1 MGRVMTWGVGVG
13 KVLSGP
19 EAVKAAVEAEALGF
33 DEVWV
38 SNERMHRDMFATLG
52 AAAVLTERVRLGT
65 FVSDPFSMHPVITA
79 AAVATVDRLS
89 GGRALFGLGAGGSG
103 FRNLGITA
111 GKPLASV
118 TAALDAVRRLFA
130 GETVTVSAPAF
141 TIEQA
146 TLAERPI
153 GRVPVVLA
161 SQSPRM
167 LRMGGRDAD
176 AVMIS
181 TFADPGLFR
190 GATRWA
196 AEGAE
201 DAGRRL
207 DVAKD
212 VIARI
217 DVALHDDVA
226 VARDALRPLI
236 GYLLVL
242 LYPQWGFLGELGVSM
257 PEEVTQACA
266 AKDYA
271 AMAERG
277 KLIPDAL
284 IDAFGWAGDP
294 ETVTRRVRAL
304 AGLGVRRFVILPHA
318 AGGDVLPT
326 VRRFADEVI
335 PAVESASR

>member
-1 MGRVMTWGVGVG
+1 MTWGVGLG

-19 EAVKAAVEAEALGF
+19 DAVDAVVEAETLGF
-33 DEVWV
+33 DEAWV

-52 AAAVLTERVRLGT
+52 AAAVRTDRVRLGT
-65 FVSDPFSMHPVITA
+65 FVSDPFTMHPVITA

-89 GGRALFGLGAGGSG
+89 GGRMLFGLGAGGSG

-111 GKPLASV
+111 EKPLASV
-118 TAALDAVRRLFA
+118 TAALDAIRRLLA
-130 GETVTVSAPAF
+130 GETVTVSAPDF

-146 TLAERPI
+146 TLAELPAS
-153 GRVPVVLA
+153 RVPIVLA

-181 TFADPGLFR
+181 TFADPGLFG
-190 GATRWA
+190 GAMRWA
-196 AEGAE
+196 AEGAKN
-201 DAGRRL
+201 AGREL
-207 DVAKD
+207 DVATD

-217 DVALHDDVA
+217 DVALHDDVG

-242 LYPQWGFLGELGVSM
+242 LHPQWSFLDELGISM
-257 PEEVTQACA
+257 PDEVTEVCA

-294 ETVTRRVRAL
+294 ETVATRVRAL
-304 AGLGVRRFVILPHA
+304 ADLGVRRFVVLPHA

-326 VRRFADEVI
+326 IRRFANEVI
-335 PAVESASR
+335 PAVEAAAR